1 MNILGISAYY
11 HDSSAALLIG
21 DTIIAAAQEERFTRI
36 KHDNGFPANACKYC
50 LDEAGLTINEIDA
63 IVFYEKPFIKFE
75 RILVSSIASFPK
87 SLKMFLKMMPI
98 WLKEKLNMRRLISR
112 ELKAVFGNRPK
123 QIKFIEHH
131 LCHAAF
137 AYSASG
143 YGNADIL
150 IVDAVGEWATT
161 SIMKADGA
169 KIEVLAEQHFPDSIG
184 LLYSSFTQFLGFKVN
199 SDEYKVMGLAPYGEK
214 DSPLTQKY
222 IKLIKD
228 RIIRNVNIFPQL
240 NLSYFSFQYGDRM
253 IREKKWEQ
261 LFGIPMRQPTDD
273 LEQSHKNLALAIQIV
288 TEDLLQG
295 ILEYLK
301 ANSGSN
307 NLCIC
312 GGVALNCAA
321 NGAMLSK
328 DIYSNIYVPFAPGD
342 CGCSIGAALAY
353 SILINGKTK
362 YQISPYLGPEY
373 SDNEIEKYLI
383 ESDLN
388 YSICGDEQDLCCRT
402 AQLIADGSIIGWFQG
417 RMELGPRA
425 LGNRSILTDARN
437 PEMKDMVNSRIK
449 FREAFRPFA
458 PSVMEEYADSYF
470 AGCIKSPYMMFTY
483 PVTTKMLPATTH
495 IDGTARV
502 QTVCESDNPKYYNL
516 LRTFKALTG
525 CSAILNT
532 SFNVMGEPIVCTPSD
547 AITTFK
553 KSGLDY
559 LVIGNFI
566 VKK

>member
-11 HDSSAALLIG
+11 HDSSAALLVD
-21 DTIIAAAQEERFTRI
+21 DTIVAAAQEERFTRI
-36 KHDNGFPANACKYC
+36 KHDNSFPTNACKYC
-50 LDEAGLTINEIDA
+50 LDDAGLTIDEIDA
-63 IVFYEKPFIKFE
+63 VVFYEKPFIKFE
-75 RILVSSIASFPK
+75 RILVSSITSCPK
-87 SLKMFLKMMPI
+87 SLRMFLKIMPI

-143 YGNADIL
+143 YENADIL

-161 SIMKADGA
+161 SIMKAEGA
-169 KIEVLAEQHFPDSIG
+169 KIEILTEQHFPDSIG

-214 DSPLTQKY
+214 DSPQTQKY

-228 RIIRNVNIFPQL
+228 EIIRNDGIFPQL

-253 IREKKWEQ
+253 IRNKRWEQ
-261 LFGIPMRQPTDD
+261 LFGIPMRQPTDE

-301 ANSGSN
+301 ANSGSD

-321 NGAMLSK
+321 NWAMLRNG
-328 DIYSNIYVPFAPGD
+328 IYHNIYVPFAPGD
-342 CGCSIGAALAY
+342 CGCSIGATLAY
-353 SILINGKTK
+353 SILTTDNVK
-362 YQISPYLGPEY
+362 YNTSPYLGPEY
-373 SDNEIEKYLI
+373 SDKEIERILI
-383 ESDLN
+383 ESNLN
-388 YSICGDEQDLCCRT
+388 YSFCEAEQDLFNRT
-402 AQLIADGSIIGWFQG
+402 ARLIADGAIIGWFQG

-425 LGNRSILTDARN
+425 LGNRSILADARN
-437 PEMKDMVNSRIK
+437 LEMKDLVNSRIK

-483 PVTTKMLPATTH
+483 PVTTKILPATTH
-495 IDGTARV
+495 IDETARV
-502 QTVCESDNPKYYNL
+502 QTVSESDNPKYYKL
-516 LRTFKALTG
+516 LKTFKALTG
-525 CSAILNT
+525 CPAILNT

-547 AITTFK
+547 AIATFK

-559 LVIGNFI
+559 LVIDNFI

>member
-1 MNILGISAYY
+1 MIILGISAYY

-21 DTIIAAAQEERFTRI
+21 NTIVAAAQEERFTRI

-50 LDEAGLTINEIDA
+50 LDEAGLTIDEIDA

-87 SLKMFLKMMPI
+87 SLKMFLKIMPI

-112 ELKAVFGNRPK
+112 ELKGVFGNRPK

-169 KIEVLAEQHFPDSIG
+169 KIEVLAEQRFPDSIG
-184 LLYSSFTQFLGFKVN
+184 LLYSSFTQFLGFKIN
-199 SDEYKVMGLAPYGEK
+199 SDEYKLMGLAPYGEK
-214 DSPLTQKY
+214 DSPQTQEY
-222 IKLIKD
+222 ITLIKE
-228 RIIRNVNIFPQL
+228 IIIQNDSLFPQL

-253 IREKKWEQ
+253 IRGKKWEQ
-261 LFGIPMRQPTDD
+261 LFGIPMRQPTDE

-288 TEDLLQG
+288 TVGILQG
-295 ILEYLK
+295 ILEYVK
-301 ANSGSN
+301 ANRSSD

-312 GGVALNCAA
+312 GGVALNCAT
-321 NGAMLSK
+321 NGTILSE
-328 DIYSNIYVPFAPGD
+328 DIYSSIYVPFAPGD

-353 SILINGKTK
+353 SILTNGKTK

-373 SDNEIEKYLI
+373 PDNEIEQCLI
-383 ESDLN
+383 ESYLN
-388 YSICGDEQDLCCRT
+388 YSICDDEQDLCCRT
-402 AQLIADGSIIGWFQG
+402 AQLIADGFIIGWFQG

-425 LGNRSILTDARN
+425 LGNRSILADARN

-483 PVTTKMLPATTH
+483 PVKTKILPATTH
-495 IDGTARV
+495 IDETARV
-502 QTVCESDNPKYYNL
+502 QTVSESGNPKYYKL
-516 LRTFKALTG
+516 LKTFKALTG
-525 CSAILNT
+525 CPAILNT
-532 SFNVMGEPIVCTPSD
+532 SFNIMGEPIVCTPSD
-547 AITTFK
+547 AIATFQ

>member
-1 MNILGISAYY
+1 MIILGISAYY

-21 DTIIAAAQEERFTRI
+21 DTIVAAAQEERFTRI
-36 KHDNGFPANACKYC
+36 KHDNGFPTNACKYC
-50 LDEAGLTINEIDA
+50 LDEAGLTIDEIDA

-87 SLKMFLKMMPI
+87 SLKMFLKIMPI

-150 IVDAVGEWATT
+150 IVDAVGEWATS

-169 KIEVLAEQHFPDSIG
+169 KIEVLAEQRFPDSIG

-214 DSPLTQKY
+214 DSLQTQKY

-228 RIIRNVNIFPQL
+228 KIIQNDGIFPQL
-240 NLSYFSFQYGDRM
+240 NLSYFSFQYGNRM

-261 LFGIPMRQPTDD
+261 LFGIPMRQPTGE

-328 DIYSNIYVPFAPGD
+328 DIYSNIYIPFAPGD

-373 SDNEIEKYLI
+373 PDNEIEKYLI

-388 YSICGDEQDLCCRT
+388 YSICDDEQDLCCRT

-425 LGNRSILTDARN
+425 LGNRSILADARN

-483 PVTTKMLPATTH
+483 PVTAKILPATTH
-495 IDGTARV
+495 IDETARV
-502 QTVCESDNPKYYNL
+502 QTVSESDNPKYHKL
-516 LRTFKALTG
+516 LKTFKALTG
-525 CSAILNT
+525 YPAILNT

-547 AITTFK
+547 AIATFK

-566 VKK
+566 VNK